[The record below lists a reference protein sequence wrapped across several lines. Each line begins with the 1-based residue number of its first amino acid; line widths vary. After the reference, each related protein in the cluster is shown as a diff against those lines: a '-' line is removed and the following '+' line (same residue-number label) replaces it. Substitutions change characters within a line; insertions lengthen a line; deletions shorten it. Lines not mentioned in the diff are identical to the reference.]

1 MVVSINMT
9 DEEIKLAK
17 AYAKLIGLPLN
28 KAIKRTYFE
37 KIEDEYDIALTNK
50 ALKEYQKN
58 PKIYTHDEIKKM
70 FVL

>member
-28 KAIKRTYFE
+28 KAIKRTFFE
-37 KIEDEYDIALTNK
+37 KIEDEYDIALADN
-50 ALKEYQKN
+50 ALRKYQKN
-58 PKIYTHDEIKKM
+58 TKTYTMDEIKQM
-70 FVL
+70 LNL

>member
-1 MVVSINMT
+1 MVVYINMT

-28 KAIKRTYFE
+28 KAIKRTFFE
-37 KIEDEYDIALTNK
+37 KIEDEYDIALIDN

-58 PKIYTHDEIKKM
+58 PKTYTHAEIKKM
-70 FVL
+70 LGL